1 MKKLLAIAALVTVAS
16 LSSAL
21 AQSTNSI
28 VVSSFSVSN
37 DGYPL
42 ECLGELLTNP
52 QFPDFNSDAPRVELH
67 GINTRDPQHGW
78 PSPKIVPPTSAGLS
92 DTNNPLLE
100 VTCIGN
106 ESFADGLFCLTIT
119 NPVILTNCTTF
130 NSKGKYFAFFFRVYD
145 KSTVEASHYY
155 ADSSTFQYSAENT
168 AYKTSSN
175 VTFKSR
181 SLSPFPGT
189 HPDSDGDGLSDEDE
203 INQYGTDPDKA
214 DTDDDGLDDATEIAY
229 GLDPR
234 NPIIITLSSEPVE
247 GVASDTPEGKDWYAS
262 WHVSTN
268 PRVQYTLQF
277 VPDLLD
283 LEDGTHVHPADAQRV
298 TASSTKSAGRSP
310 ADTNWSE
317 IVNDWVRT
325 NSIGFMRVLMSIDTN
340 SVTAGE

>member
-1 MKKLLAIAALVTVAS
+1 MKKLLAIAALVTVTS

-119 NPVILTNCTTF
+119 NPIILTNCTTF

-203 INQYGTDPDKA
+203 INIYGTDPDNA
-214 DTDDDGLDDATEIAY
+214 DHDGDGMEDGYEIAW
-229 GLDPR
+229 GLDPL
-234 NPIIITLSSEPVE
+234 NPIVITLYSEPVE
-247 GVASDTPEGKDWYAS
+247 GVASESPAGKDWYAS

-268 PRVQYTLQF
+268 PNVHYILEF
-277 VPDLLD
+277 VTNLL
-283 LEDGTHVHPADAQRV
+283 EHADGTPTHPAETQPVAQ
-298 TASSTKSAGRSP
+298 SSDKSEGRSGLN
-310 ADTNWSE
+310 TNWSE

-325 NSIGFMRVLMSIDTN
+325 NSIGFMRVRLKFDTN